1 MRPKSSISITFL
13 PKNEIVVVSQ
23 EAMCVLDIALKA
35 GIEVS
40 NSCGGNGTCGTCL
53 VRVSKGGQNLSARN
67 EIEME
72 MALERGFNSNERL
85 SCQFEPVDGLV
96 LEVPCMNLK

>member
-1 MRPKSSISITFL
+1 M

-23 EAMCVLDIALKA
+23 EGVNILDIALKA

-53 VRVSKGGQNLSARN
+53 VRVHQGGQNLPPRN

-72 MALERGFNSNERL
+72 MALERGFSPNERL
-85 SCQFEPVDGLV
+85 CCQLEPVDGLV
-96 LEVPCMNLK
+96 LELPFEMLK